1 MEQDVKIQP
10 GILAETITNLK
21 NILGNQVSE
30 LYLERVV
37 FGLFFSGVKLNNN
50 SGGICFTPIKNMPEA
65 VCCPSEAKMMPYSG
79 KLKGK
84 PVKTV
89 LEEMFSANPLKKALG
104 IAVINALS
112 NTIWSIEP
120 PQGYKIIRNMDAIDG
135 IKIKEDANVVLV
147 GALIPYLK
155 LLKNR
160 KKPFCVL
167 EMDASTLKADEMP
180 FFAPAEKA
188 PEKVP
193 QADTLIITGTTLI
206 NDTLENLLALAK
218 PGAEIILVGPTGS
231 MLPEALFAR
240 GVKRVAGV
248 LVTKPDELLD
258 MLAEAGSGYHF
269 FGKSADKI
277 VIEKIKLV

>member
-1 MEQDVKIQP
+1 MALELKCKPD
-10 GILAETITNLK
+10 ILGETLSNLTNL
-21 NILGNQVSE
+21 LGNQINE
-30 LYLERVV
+30 LTLERVV
-37 FGLFFSGVKLNNN
+37 FGLFFTGVKLSNG

-65 VCCPSEAKMMPYSG
+65 VCCPSEAKMMPYAG
-79 KLKGK
+79 KFRGM
-84 PVKTV
+84 PVKKTI
-89 LEEMFSANPLKKALG
+89 EEMFTGNPLKKALG
-104 IAVINALS
+104 IAAINALS
-112 NTIWSIEP
+112 STVWSREK
-120 PQGYKIIRNMDAIDG
+120 PQGYKIIKNIDAIDG
-135 IKIKEDANVVLV
+135 IRLKEDGYVVLV

-155 LLKNR
+155 LLKAR

-167 EMDASTLKADEMP
+167 EMDASTLKPDEIP
-180 FFAPAEKA
+180 FYAPADKA

-193 QADTLIITGTTLI
+193 LADTLIITGTTLI
-206 NDTLENLLALAK
+206 NDTLEGLLKIAK
-218 PGAEIILVGPTGS
+218 PSAEIILVGPTGS

-277 VIEKIKLV
+277 VIEKY